1 MASSLAPHV
10 DLKTTHLLLELSNTF
25 LQPLCVPGSKGR
37 GGEAKEV
44 KMTKR
49 GGKSER

>member
-10 DLKTTHLLLELSNTF
+10 DLKTTHLLLELSNKF
-25 LQPLCVPGSKGR
+25 LQPLCMPGSR
-37 GGEAKEV
+37 GIGKKAKEV